1 MSRLGEDA
9 ETGGAASDG
18 AAVGK
23 GDGGKE
29 AVGDETIGALAAA
42 FELTP
47 RTIRYYEDQ
56 GLLAPARVGAQR
68 VYGAADRA
76 RLALIL
82 RGKRLGFS
90 IAEIRDFLDL
100 YQADDRQIEQM
111 RYLVGRGRAR
121 IVALE
126 RQLEDVQQTLADLCG
141 MVETAAE
148 HLRRHGIEEG
158 TAP

>member
-9 ETGGAASDG
+9 ETGGVASDG
-18 AAVGK
+18 AAIGQE
-23 GDGGKE
+23 GGGQE
-29 AVGDETIGALAAA
+29 TAGDETIGALALA
-42 FELTP
+42 FGLTP

-90 IAEIRDFLDL
+90 IAEIKDFLDL
-100 YQADDRQIEQM
+100 YQADDGQIEQM

-121 IVALE
+121 IAALE